1 VGYSPSYAI
10 GVLDVLVKSGEIS
23 PDYAA
28 GVADVLLKDAQYASA
43 WYNPFD
49 TEAEN
54 LQQQWNSYM
63 NRGAVKQDPTTG
75 QVSVGV
81 GKAKEMIDKAQPWYD
96 GLGARAG
103 ANFSHWGRSL
113 KYLLNGNSPEGW
125 LGKAMSPEES
135 ARLREYDRNKV
146 RQNFLRRGGAA
157 VPAALQSAFQDEA
170 ARDARWARRDQSRY
184 MAPGALD
191 AEFGAD
197 EEAAAAKFRSTQG
210 TAMMRGGAYKPK
222 YDVAS
227 AQTPQRQ
234 SIHTSPL
241 AGMYGSKDRAKLF
254 SQPFRNGLG
263 MY

>member
-1 VGYSPSYAI
+1 MGHSPSYAI

-63 NRGAVKQDPTTG
+63 NRGAIQQDPTTG
-75 QVSVGV
+75 QVSVGA

-103 ANFSHWGRSL
+103 ANLRHWGRVAQSWL
-113 KYLLNGNSPEGW
+113 PEW
-125 LGKAMSPEES
+125 MTGKQMSSEES
-135 ARLREYDRNKV
+135 ARLREYDRNKI
-146 RQNFLRRGGAA
+146 RQDFLRRGGTA

-170 ARDARWARRDQSRY
+170 VRDARWARRDQSRY
-184 MAPGALD
+184 MEPGALK

-210 TAMMRGGAYKPK
+210 TAMMRGGVYKPQH
-222 YDVAS
+222 DVAS

-241 AGMYGSKDRAKLF
+241 AGMYGSKERAKLF